1 MANFKGFKQVSL
13 AAYNGL
19 SDEEKKNY
27 LWLVRDLSGAT
38 VVSSAIYF
46 GTRKYAE
53 VNDDSS
59 VTEKVDR
66 LINGLASIVDENG
79 DFAGFMSEGHEL
91 LSSASSLTELFEI
104 LESAVLTNEAEIAK
118 KADKTFVEEELA
130 KKADATEVQSKI
142 DELDAKLEETSSAV
156 QSGLTQ
162 DLEAVKGDVAGLQHG
177 LAETNAAVATKA
189 EQAEL
194 EEVSSKVDALE
205 TISSAIT
212 EELGTKA
219 NAEDVYTK
227 DEVDAKIVGLFHF
240 VGTADGISADET
252 TIFYDGQN
260 IEASEENVGEV
271 YQIDDKEYASNGQK
285 WVKLGFN
292 IDLSSYATREQVAE
306 AVNELES
313 GLTTTQAAI
322 AKEIEER
329 EKLADEV
336 VEVRNAS
343 TTTANTFEDAEQLDL
358 KLGQIVYIVNETT
371 NSGITYY
378 SGAYI
383 KTQDGLRKLDSTTP
397 SADATIGDRVES
409 LEQRTGAQQTAIE
422 GLTTLIGAEEFEGN
436 SVSEAIAALQ
446 ADIHTLIEGDDVEE

>member
-19 SDEEKKNY
+19 GNEEKKNY
-27 LWLVRDLSGAT
+27 LWLVRDLSGGT

-53 VNDDSS
+53 VNDA

-79 DFAGFMSEGHEL
+79 DFVGFMSEGHEL
-91 LSSASSLTELFEI
+91 LSSANSLTELFEI
-104 LESAVLTNEAEIAK
+104 LENAVLA
-118 KADKTFVEEELA
+118 KADKTFVEGELA
-130 KKADATEVQSKI
+130 KKADATEVQAKI
-142 DELDAKLEETSSAV
+142 NELDAKLDETASAV

-162 DLEAVKGDVAGLQHG
+162 DLEAVKGDVAGLQQG
-177 LAETNAAVATKA
+177 LANTNAAVATKA
-189 EQAEL
+189 EQADL
-194 EEVSSKVDALE
+194 EEVSAKADALE
-205 TISSAIT
+205 AIASAIT
-212 EELGTKA
+212 VELGTKA
-219 NAEDVYTK
+219 DADKVYTK

-240 VGTADGISADET
+240 VGEAQSVSEDGTKIVVKGEE
-252 TIFYDGQN
+252 IV
-260 IEASEENVGEV
+260 ASEANVGEV
-271 YQIDDKEYASNGQK
+271 YQIGDAEYASNGTS
-285 WVKLGFN
+285 WIKLGFN
-292 IDLSSYATREQVAE
+292 IDLSPYATKEEVAV

-322 AKEIEER
+322 VKEIEER
-329 EKLADEV
+329 EKLAGEV
-336 VEVRNAS
+336 VDVKNTL

-358 KLGQIVYIVNETT
+358 KLGQIVYILNQTE
-371 NSGITYY
+371 NSGVTYY

-383 KTQDGLRKLDSTTP
+383 KTQDGLKKLDSTTP
-397 SADATIGDRVES
+397 SADATISDRVES

-422 GLTTLIGAEEFEGN
+422 NLTTLIGAEKFEGN

-446 ADIHTLIEGDDVEE
+446 ADNHTLIEGDDVEV

>member
-19 SDEEKKNY
+19 GNEEKKNY
-27 LWLVRDLSGAT
+27 LWLVRDLSGGT

-53 VNDDSS
+53 VNDA

-66 LINGLASIVDENG
+66 LINGLASIVDKNG
-79 DFAGFMSEGHEL
+79 DFVGFMSEGHEL
-91 LSSASSLTELFEI
+91 LSSANSLTELFEI
-104 LESAVLTNEAEIAK
+104 LENAVLANEAEIAE
-118 KADKTFVEEELA
+118 KADKTFVEGELA
-130 KKADATEVQSKI
+130 KKADATEVQAKI
-142 DELDAKLEETSSAV
+142 DELNAKLETASAV

-162 DLEAVKGDVAGLQHG
+162 DLEVVKGDVAGLQQG
-177 LAETNAAVATKA
+177 LADTNAAVATKA

-194 EEVSSKVDALE
+194 EGVSSKVYALE
-205 TISSAIT
+205 TIASAIT
-212 EELGTKA
+212 AELGTKA
-219 NAEDVYTK
+219 DADKVYTK

-240 VGTADGISADET
+240 VGEAASVSEDGTKIVVKGKE
-252 TIFYDGQN
+252 IV
-260 IEASEENVGEV
+260 ASEANVGEV
-271 YQIDDKEYASNGQK
+271 YQIGDAEYASNGTS
-285 WVKLGFN
+285 WIKLGFN
-292 IDLSSYATREQVAE
+292 IDLSPYATKEEVAV

-322 AKEIEER
+322 VKEIEKR
-329 EKLADEV
+329 EKLAGEV
-336 VEVRNAS
+336 VDVKNTL
-343 TTTANTFEDAEQLDL
+343 TTTANTFEDAERLAL
-358 KLGQIVYIVNETT
+358 KLGQIVYILNQTE
-371 NSGITYY
+371 NSGVTYY

-383 KTQDGLRKLDSTTP
+383 KTQDGLKKLDSTTP

-422 GLTTLIGAEEFEGN
+422 NLTTLIGAEKFEGN

-446 ADIHTLIEGDDVEE
+446 ADNHTLIEGDDVEV

>member
-19 SDEEKKNY
+19 GNEEKKNY
-27 LWLVRDLSGAT
+27 LWLVRDLSGGT

-53 VNDDSS
+53 VNDA

-79 DFAGFMSEGHEL
+79 DFVGFMSEGHEL
-91 LSSASSLTELFEI
+91 LSSANSLTELFEI
-104 LESAVLTNEAEIAK
+104 LENAVLA
-118 KADKTFVEEELA
+118 KADKTFVEGELA
-130 KKADATEVQSKI
+130 KKADATEVQAKI
-142 DELDAKLEETSSAV
+142 NELNAKLDETASAV

-162 DLEAVKGDVAGLQHG
+162 DLEAVKGDVAGLQQG
-177 LAETNAAVATKA
+177 LANTNAAVATKA
-189 EQAEL
+189 EQADL
-194 EEVSSKVDALE
+194 EEVSAKADALE
-205 TISSAIT
+205 AIASAIT
-212 EELGTKA
+212 VELGTKA
-219 NAEDVYTK
+219 DADKVYTK

-240 VGTADGISADET
+240 VGEAQSVSEDGTKIVVKGEE
-252 TIFYDGQN
+252 IV
-260 IEASEENVGEV
+260 ASEANVGEV
-271 YQIDDKEYASNGQK
+271 YQIGDAEYASNGTS
-285 WVKLGFN
+285 WIKLGFN
-292 IDLSSYATREQVAE
+292 IDLSPYATKEEVAV

-322 AKEIEER
+322 VKEIEER
-329 EKLADEV
+329 ERLAGEV
-336 VEVRNAS
+336 VDVKNTL

-358 KLGQIVYIVNETT
+358 KLGQIVYILNQTE
-371 NSGITYY
+371 NSGVTYY

-383 KTQDGLRKLDSTTP
+383 KTQDGLKKLDSTAP

-409 LEQRTGAQQTAIE
+409 LELRVGTQQEAIT
-422 GLTTLIGAEEFEGN
+422 GLTTLIGAEKFEGN

-446 ADIHTLIEGDDVEE
+446 ADNHTLIEGDDVEV

>member
-19 SDEEKKNY
+19 GNEEKKNY
-27 LWLVRDLSGAT
+27 LWLVRDLSGGT

-53 VNDDSS
+53 VNDA

-66 LINGLASIVDENG
+66 LINGLASIVDKNG
-79 DFAGFMSEGHEL
+79 DFVGFMSEGHEL
-91 LSSASSLTELFEI
+91 LSSANSLTELFEI
-104 LESAVLTNEAEIAK
+104 LENAVLANKAEIAK
-118 KADKTFVEEELA
+118 KADKTFVEGELA
-130 KKADATEVQSKI
+130 KKADATEVQAKI
-142 DELDAKLEETSSAV
+142 DELNAKLETASAV

-162 DLEAVKGDVAGLQHG
+162 DLEVVKGDVAGLQQG
-177 LAETNAAVATKA
+177 LADTNAAVATKA

-194 EEVSSKVDALE
+194 EGVSSKVYALE
-205 TISSAIT
+205 TIASAIT
-212 EELGTKA
+212 AELGTKA
-219 NAEDVYTK
+219 DADKVYTK

-240 VGTADGISADET
+240 VGEAASVSEDGTKIVVKGKE
-252 TIFYDGQN
+252 IV
-260 IEASEENVGEV
+260 ASEANVGEV
-271 YQIDDKEYASNGQK
+271 YQIGDAEYASNGTS
-285 WVKLGFN
+285 WIKLGFN
-292 IDLSSYATREQVAE
+292 IDLSPYATKEEVAV

-322 AKEIEER
+322 VKEIEMR
-329 EKLADEV
+329 EKLAGEV
-336 VEVRNAS
+336 VDVKNTL
-343 TTTANTFEDAEQLDL
+343 TTTANTFEDAERLAL
-358 KLGQIVYIVNETT
+358 KLGQIVYILNQTE
-371 NSGITYY
+371 NSGVTYY

-383 KTQDGLRKLDSTTP
+383 KTQDGLKKLDSTTP

-422 GLTTLIGAEEFEGN
+422 NLTTLIGAEKFEGN

-446 ADIHTLIEGDDVEE
+446 ADNHTLIEGDDVEV

>member
-19 SDEEKKNY
+19 GNEEKKNY
-27 LWLVRDLSGAT
+27 LWLVRDLSGGT

-53 VNDDSS
+53 VNDA

-66 LINGLASIVDENG
+66 LINGLASIVDKNG
-79 DFAGFMSEGHEL
+79 DFVGFMSEGHEL
-91 LSSASSLTELFEI
+91 LSSANSLTELFEI
-104 LESAVLTNEAEIAK
+104 LENAVLANKAEIAK
-118 KADKTFVEEELA
+118 KADKTFVEGELA
-130 KKADATEVQSKI
+130 KKADATEVQAKI
-142 DELDAKLEETSSAV
+142 DELNAKLETASAV

-162 DLEAVKGDVAGLQHG
+162 DLEVVKGDVAGLQQG
-177 LAETNAAVATKA
+177 LADTNAAVATKA

-194 EEVSSKVDALE
+194 EGVSSKVYALE
-205 TISSAIT
+205 TIASAIT
-212 EELGTKA
+212 AELGTKA
-219 NAEDVYTK
+219 DADKVYTK

-240 VGTADGISADET
+240 VGEAASVSEDGTKIVVKGKE
-252 TIFYDGQN
+252 IV
-260 IEASEENVGEV
+260 ASEANLGEV
-271 YQIDDKEYASNGQK
+271 YQIGDAEYASNGTS
-285 WVKLGFN
+285 WIKLGFN
-292 IDLSSYATREQVAE
+292 IDLSPYATKEEVAV

-322 AKEIEER
+322 VNEIEMR
-329 EKLADEV
+329 EKLAGEV
-336 VEVRNAS
+336 VDVKNTL
-343 TTTANTFEDAEQLDL
+343 TTTANTFEDAERLAL
-358 KLGQIVYIVNETT
+358 KLGQIVYILNQTE
-371 NSGITYY
+371 NSGVTYY

-383 KTQDGLRKLDSTTP
+383 KTQDGLKKLDSTTP

-422 GLTTLIGAEEFEGN
+422 NLTTLIGAEKFEGN

-446 ADIHTLIEGDDVEE
+446 ADNHTLIEGDDVEV

>member
-13 AAYNGL
+13 ATYNGL
-19 SDEEKKNY
+19 GNEEKKNY
-27 LWLVRDLSGAT
+27 LWLVRDLSGDT

-53 VNDDSS
+53 VNDA

-79 DFAGFMSEGHEL
+79 DFVGFMSEGHEL
-91 LSSASSLTELFEI
+91 LSSANSLTELFEI
-104 LESAVLTNEAEIAK
+104 LENAVLANEAEIAE
-118 KADKTFVEEELA
+118 KADKTFVEGELA
-130 KKADATEVQSKI
+130 KKADATEVQAKI
-142 DELDAKLEETSSAV
+142 DELDAKLEETASAV

-162 DLEAVKGDVAGLQHG
+162 DLEAVKGDVAGLQQG
-177 LAETNAAVATKA
+177 LADTNAAVATKA

-194 EEVSSKVDALE
+194 DEVSAKVDAFDA
-205 TISSAIT
+205 IASAIT
-212 EELGTKA
+212 ADLDTKA
-219 NAEDVYTK
+219 DADKVYTK

-240 VGTADGISADET
+240 VGEAASVSEDGTKIVVAGEE
-252 TIFYDGQN
+252 IV
-260 IEASEENVGEV
+260 ASEANVGEV
-271 YQIDDKEYASNGQK
+271 YQIGDAEYASNGTS
-285 WVKLGFN
+285 WIKLGFN
-292 IDLSSYATREQVAE
+292 IDLSPYATKEEVAV

-322 AKEIEER
+322 VKEIEER

-336 VEVRNAS
+336 VDVKNTL

-358 KLGQIVYIVNETT
+358 KLGQIVYILNQTE
-371 NSGITYY
+371 NSGVTYY

-383 KTQDGLRKLDSTTP
+383 KTQDGLKKLDSTAP

-409 LEQRTGAQQTAIE
+409 LEQRVGAQQDTIT
-422 GLTTLIGAEEFEGN
+422 GLTALIGAEEFQGN
-436 SVSEAIAALQ
+436 SISEAIAALQ
-446 ADIHTLIEGDDVEE
+446 ADNHTLIEGDDVEE

>member
-19 SDEEKKNY
+19 GNEEKKNY
-27 LWLVRDLSGAT
+27 LWLVRDLSGGT

-53 VNDDSS
+53 VNDA

-66 LINGLASIVDENG
+66 LINGLASIVDKNG
-79 DFAGFMSEGHEL
+79 DFVGFMSEGHEL
-91 LSSASSLTELFEI
+91 LSSANSLTELFEI
-104 LESAVLTNEAEIAK
+104 LENAVLANKAEIAK
-118 KADKTFVEEELA
+118 KADKTFVEGELA
-130 KKADATEVQSKI
+130 KKADATEVQAKI
-142 DELDAKLEETSSAV
+142 DELNAKLETASAV

-162 DLEAVKGDVAGLQHG
+162 DLEVVKGDVAGLQQG
-177 LAETNAAVATKA
+177 LADTNAAVATKA

-194 EEVSSKVDALE
+194 EGVSSKVYALE
-205 TISSAIT
+205 TIASAIT
-212 EELGTKA
+212 AELGTKA
-219 NAEDVYTK
+219 DADKVYTK

-240 VGTADGISADET
+240 VGEAASVSEDGTKIVVKGKE
-252 TIFYDGQN
+252 IV
-260 IEASEENVGEV
+260 ASEANVGEV
-271 YQIDDKEYASNGQK
+271 YQIGDAEYASNGTS
-285 WVKLGFN
+285 WIKLGFN
-292 IDLSSYATREQVAE
+292 IDISPYATKEEVAV

-322 AKEIEER
+322 VKEIEMR
-329 EKLADEV
+329 EKLAGEV
-336 VEVRNAS
+336 VDVKNTL
-343 TTTANTFEDAEQLDL
+343 TTTANTFEDAERLAL
-358 KLGQIVYIVNETT
+358 KLGQIVYILNQTE
-371 NSGITYY
+371 NSGVTYY

-383 KTQDGLRKLDSTTP
+383 KTQDGLKKLDSTTP

-422 GLTTLIGAEEFEGN
+422 NLTTLIGAEKFEGN

-446 ADIHTLIEGDDVEE
+446 ADNHTLIEGDDVEV

>member
-19 SDEEKKNY
+19 GNEEKKNY
-27 LWLVRDLSGAT
+27 LWLVRDLSGGT

-53 VNDDSS
+53 VNDA

-79 DFAGFMSEGHEL
+79 DFVGFMSEGHEL
-91 LSSASSLTELFEI
+91 LSSANSLTELFEI
-104 LESAVLTNEAEIAK
+104 LENAVLANEAEIAE
-118 KADKTFVEEELA
+118 KADKTFVEGELS
-130 KKADATEVQSKI
+130 KKADATEVQAKI
-142 DELDAKLEETSSAV
+142 DELDAKLETASAV

-162 DLEAVKGDVAGLQHG
+162 DLEAVKGDVTGLQQG
-177 LAETNAAVATKA
+177 LANTNAAVATKA
-189 EQAEL
+189 EQADL
-194 EEVSSKVDALE
+194 EEVSAKAYALE
-205 TISSAIT
+205 AIASSITI
-212 EELGTKA
+212 ELGTKA
-219 NAEDVYTK
+219 DADKVYTK

-240 VGTADGISADET
+240 VGEAQSVSEDGTKIVVKGEE
-252 TIFYDGQN
+252 IV
-260 IEASEENVGEV
+260 ASEANVGEV
-271 YQIDDKEYASNGQK
+271 YQIGDAEYASNGTF
-285 WVKLGFN
+285 WIKLGFN
-292 IDLSSYATREQVAE
+292 IDLSPYATKEEVAV

-322 AKEIEER
+322 VKEIEER
-329 EKLADEV
+329 EKLAGEV
-336 VEVRNAS
+336 VDVKNTL

-358 KLGQIVYIVNETT
+358 KLGQIVYILNQTE
-371 NSGITYY
+371 NSGVTYY

-383 KTQDGLRKLDSTTP
+383 KTQDGLKKLDSTAP

-409 LEQRTGAQQTAIE
+409 LELRVGAQQEAIT
-422 GLTTLIGAEEFEGN
+422 GLTTLIGAEKFEGN

-446 ADIHTLIEGDDVEE
+446 ADNHTLIEGDDVEE